1 MAMLGA
7 QQVQTAACT
16 PDIVGNAFVHQYYHI
31 LHQSPEHVHRFYQ
44 EISKL
49 GRPEENGMMS
59 ITSTLQAIDR
69 KIQSNGYGVTGAE
82 IANVDTQ
89 ESYGGGV
96 LVLVTGYL
104 TGRDGVRRLFTQTFF
119 LAPQETGYFVLND
132 MFRYIDETTIVHG
145 NQIPVNNIQVPVN
158 IHQDPAASQEIP
170 DDLVQEKYVQENH
183 VVEQPD
189 VLSKSINGPEV
200 FTPFE
205 NEQVS
210 ATEETPAPE
219 IVHEAP
225 IDVQKVV
232 ESDSRS
238 GDVPK
243 RSYASIVKVMK
254 ENAAPMSASRSPT
267 KVEPK
272 RQEEQAT
279 HVPLPTPLAE
289 KSESGA
295 NGTANGNDQDNE
307 RALGPS
313 VYLKGLP
320 LDATP
325 SLIENEFQKFGLIR
339 TNGIQVRSQKG
350 FCFGFVEFES
360 ASSMQS
366 AIEASPITLNGQR
379 VVVEE
384 KRSTARGNYRGRA
397 AFNVGTGYR
406 NEGGRGR
413 GNFGGGRGGGGYG
426 RGEFNGYGNNRGNN
440 RGGYANNRANG
451 DNNGGG
457 GFPRANGGN
466 NGRVRRGGGIDANGA
481 AKPVDAPPRV
491 SVTA

>member
-7 QQVQTAACT
+7 PQVPAPACT

-49 GRPEENGMMS
+49 GRPEENGIMS
-59 ITSTLQAIDR
+59 ITSTLQAIDK
-69 KIQSNGYGVTGAE
+69 KIMALCYGVISAE
-82 IANVDTQ
+82 IATVDTQ

-104 TGRDGVRRLFTQTFF
+104 TGKDCVRRTFSQTFF

-132 MFRYIDETTIVHG
+132 MLRYIDEAAILHA

-158 IHQDPAASQEIP
+158 TYQDTAAVKDNPNDI
-170 DDLVQEKYVQENH
+170 VQEKYVQEKH
-183 VVEQPD
+183 AVKQTE
-189 VLSKSINGPEV
+189 VLSKSINGAEV
-200 FTPFE
+200 FTPAE
-205 NEQVS
+205 DEQLS
-210 ATEETPAPE
+210 ATEEAPAPE

-225 IDVQKVV
+225 IEVQKGG
-232 ESDSRS
+232 ESDSRT
-238 GDVPK
+238 GEVPK

-254 ENAAPMSASRSPT
+254 ENTAPMSASRTPT

-272 RQEEQAT
+272 KQEEQAI
-279 HVPLPTPLAE
+279 HIPLPTPLSE
-289 KSESGA
+289 KSDSGA
-295 NGTANGNDQDNE
+295 NVVVNENDQDNE

-313 VYLKGLP
+313 IYLKGLP

-325 SLIENEFQKFGLIR
+325 ALLENEFQKFGLIR

-366 AIEASPITLNGQR
+366 AIEASPVILNGHK
-379 VVVEE
+379 VIVEE
-384 KRSTARGNYRGRA
+384 KRSTARGNYRGRSS
-397 AFNVGTGYR
+397 FGVNTGYR

-413 GNFGGGRGGGGYG
+413 GSFGGGRGGYS
-426 RGEFNGYGNNRGNN
+426 RTDFNGYGNNNRGNN
-440 RGGYANNRANG
+440 RGGYGNRANG
-451 DNNGGG
+451 DNG
-457 GFPRANGGN
+457 GFPRANGN
-466 NGRVRRGGGIDANGA
+466 NGRVRRGGGIDANRA
-481 AKPVDAPPRV
+481 TKPVDDAPHV

>member
-7 QQVQTAACT
+7 QQVPTAACT

-31 LHQSPEHVHRFYQ
+31 MHQSPEHVHRFYQ

-49 GRPEENGMMS
+49 GRPEENGVMS
-59 ITSTLQAIDR
+59 ITSTLQAIDK
-69 KIQSNGYGVTGAE
+69 KILALSYGVIGAE
-82 IANVDTQ
+82 IATVDTQ

-104 TGRDGVRRLFTQTFF
+104 TGRDSVRRTFTQTFL

-132 MFRYIDETTIVHG
+132 MLRYIGEATIAHG
-145 NQIPVNNIQVPVN
+145 NQIPVNNILVPVN
-158 IHQDPAASQEIP
+158 AYQDPTAAQDIP
-170 DDLVQEKYVQENH
+170 DDHVQEKYVQENH
-183 VVEQPD
+183 AVEQSD
-189 VLSKSINGPEV
+189 MLSRSVNVAEV
-200 FTPFE
+200 FTPSE
-205 NEQVS
+205 DEQVS
-210 ATEETPAPE
+210 VIEAPATE

-225 IDVQKVV
+225 IDVHKVE
-232 ESDSRS
+232 ESDSRT

-254 ENAAPMSASRSPT
+254 ENAVPISASRTPT

-272 RQEEQAT
+272 RQEDQAI
-279 HVPLPTPLAE
+279 HVPLPTPLSE
-289 KSESGA
+289 KSDSGA
-295 NGTANGNDQDNE
+295 NEAANGNDQDNE

-313 VYLKGLP
+313 IYLKGLP

-325 SLIENEFQKFGLIR
+325 ALLENEFQRFGLIR

-366 AIEASPITLNGQR
+366 AIEASPIILNGQK

-384 KRSTARGNYRGRA
+384 KRSTSRGNYRGRST
-397 AFNVGTGYR
+397 FGVGNGYR

-413 GNFGGGRGGGGYG
+413 GSFGGGRGGYG
-426 RGEFNGYGNNRGNN
+426 RTDFNGYGNNRGNN
-440 RGGYANNRANG
+440 RGGYANRANG
-451 DNNGGG
+451 DGG
-457 GFPRANGGN
+457 GFR
-466 NGRVRRGGGIDANGA
+466 RVRRGGGIDANGA
-481 AKPVDAPPRV
+481 TKPVDAPRV
-491 SVTA
+491 SITA

>member
-7 QQVQTAACT
+7 QQVPTAACT
-16 PDIVGNAFVHQYYHI
+16 PDMVGNAFVPQYYHI

-49 GRPEENGMMS
+49 GRPEENGLMS
-59 ITSTLQAIDR
+59 ITSTLQAIDK
-69 KIQSNGYGVTGAE
+69 KIMELGYGVVSAE
-82 IANVDTQ
+82 IATVDSQ

-104 TGRDGVRRLFTQTFF
+104 TGKDNVRRMFSQTFF

-132 MFRYIDETTIVHG
+132 MFRYSDEAAIVHG

-158 IHQDPAASQEIP
+158 TYQDTDASKDIP
-170 DDLVQEKYVQENH
+170 DDFVQEKYVQENH
-183 VVEQPD
+183 AVKQTE

-200 FTPFE
+200 FTPSE
-205 NEQVS
+205 DEQVS
-210 ATEETPAPE
+210 ATEEVPAPE
-219 IVHEAP
+219 IVNEAP
-225 IDVQKVV
+225 IEAQKVG
-232 ESDSRS
+232 ESDSRT
-238 GDVPK
+238 GEVPK
-243 RSYASIVKVMK
+243 RSYASIVKMK
-254 ENAAPMSASRSPT
+254 ENAVPMSASRTPT

-272 RQEEQAT
+272 KQEEQAI
-279 HVPLPTPLAE
+279 HIPLPTPLSE
-289 KSESGA
+289 KSDSGA
-295 NGTANGNDQDNE
+295 NVAVNENNQDNE

-313 VYLKGLP
+313 IYLKGLP

-325 SLIENEFQKFGLIR
+325 ALLETEFQKFGLIR

-366 AIEASPITLNGQR
+366 AIEASPVLLNGHK

-384 KRSTARGNYRGRA
+384 KRSTARGNYRGRS
-397 AFNVGTGYR
+397 AFGVNTGYR

-413 GNFGGGRGGGGYG
+413 GSFGGGRGGYG
-426 RGEFNGYGNNRGNN
+426 RTDFNGYGNNRGNN
-440 RGGYANNRANG
+440 RGGYANRANG
-451 DNNGGG
+451 DGG
-457 GFPRANGGN
+457 GFPRANGN
-466 NGRVRRGGGIDANGA
+466 NGRVRRGGGIDANRA
-481 AKPVDAPPRV
+481 TKPVDDAPRV